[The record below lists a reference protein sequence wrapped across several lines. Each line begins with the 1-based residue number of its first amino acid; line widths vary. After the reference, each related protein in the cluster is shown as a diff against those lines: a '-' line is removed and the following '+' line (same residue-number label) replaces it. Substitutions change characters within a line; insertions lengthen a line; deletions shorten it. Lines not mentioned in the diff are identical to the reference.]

1 MDFKTLMQNA
11 GLPMDEQTAQ
21 AHWQAQLKEQ
31 NIQVANNS
39 PFGPFWRTVEA
50 LLTKPVVQLFNWLAT
65 QLMPDLFIMTASRAA
80 LIERHGPARNVSIQA
95 GVKAQGLLTF
105 TRESDEGE
113 SSIVAGTAVVTD
125 VLGDK
130 VYKLILLQDVYFE
143 QGQRTAYAL
152 AEAYEIGAAYNL
164 PAEAYR
170 YFTEQQEGITVTN
183 NDDWL
188 IKPGSDDEDTEHY
201 RLRIRNVFG
210 TASRWHI
217 NAVYKQIIASFAV
230 PIDNIEIL
238 TNAPRGPG
246 TADAYIYLDVGPVPT
261 ALLSAINQHIRT
273 AGHHGLGDDF
283 MVYAMATNGFDITAT
298 YKLHDNSHAI
308 QVDLTTFIQAA
319 FRQNAAYAPT
329 RVTHQTV
336 FSISQLITQC
346 HEQFSELQSIKFDI
360 DDITA
365 ANWLPVLTSLT
376 VNEVANG

>member
-1 MDFKTLMQNA
+1 VDFKTLMQNA

-21 AHWQAQLKEQ
+21 AQWQTQLKEQ

-50 LLTKPVVQLFNWLAT
+50 LITKPVVQLFNWIAQ
-65 QLMPDLFIMTASRAA
+65 QLMPDLFIMTASRTA
-80 LIERHGPARNVSIQA
+80 LIERHGPARNVFIQA
-95 GVKAQGLLTF
+95 GVKAQGILTF
-105 TRESDEGE
+105 TRINTEGE
-113 SSIVAGTAVVTD
+113 SAIVAGTQVITD

-130 VYKLILLQDVYFE
+130 TYTLTLLQDVYFSDG
-143 QGQRTAYAL
+143 QGTAYAL
-152 AEAYEIGAAYNL
+152 AEAQNTGAAFNL
-164 PAEAYR
+164 PAHAYR
-170 YFTEQQEGITVTN
+170 YFTEQQGGITVTN
-183 NDDWL
+183 NEDWL
-188 IKPGSDDEDTEHY
+188 IKAGSDDESTEHY

-210 TASRWHI
+210 TAARWHI

-230 PIDNIEIL
+230 PIDNIEIE

-246 TADAYIYLDVGPVPT
+246 TANAYIYLDVGPVPT

-283 MVYAMATNGFDITAT
+283 MVYAMATTGFDITAT
-298 YKLHDNSHAI
+298 YKLHPQSSSI
-308 QVDLTTFIQAA
+308 KSDLTTFIQAA

-329 RVTHQTV
+329 RVAHQTV
-336 FSISQLITQC
+336 FSISQLIAEC
-346 HEQFSELQSIKFDI
+346 HEQFSELKSIKFDI